1 MISAVSGNMAV
12 HHAVTARLRTNAQKT
27 AAIPAVSSDLAQARA
42 TARTEVLGAD
52 RPQALTPQYVGA
64 ARAAARSAALG
75 EQELLSLTLET
86 YYRDLASGLHAG
98 PKPASAMAAENRYLE
113 SRGIIG

>member
-12 HHAVTARLRTNAQKT
+12 HHAVTARIRANAQKNP
-27 AAIPAVSSDLAQARA
+27 AIPAVSADLIQARSA
-42 TARTEVLGAD
+42 ARDEVLGGE
-52 RPQALTPQYVGA
+52 RPQALTPQYVSP
-64 ARAAARSAALG
+64 AREAARSAALG
-75 EQELLSLTLET
+75 EQKLLSQTLET
-86 YYRDLASGLHAG
+86 YYRDLASGLQAG